1 MRLRST
7 LGLAAIV
14 AVAAL
19 SFAETNQQKRS
30 PTQVPPELFM
40 PQNNVVINTEM
51 NRASYLQLPV
61 YIVPQQKNGAGNIS
75 RISLDKMPGIQ
86 LKNAYFGS
94 GTNVQGQ
101 LTSLQLIL
109 EMSTTHPVHSL
120 TANPAFTIDF
130 SNGQTVS
137 IHAGHWQINIW
148 PNHTPAFRVNRLSI
162 GNEFLNPV
170 KQTTYSLTVTNRTNS
185 KVTLTGLTMASPLA
199 TFRDVTVHASDSHA
213 KPARLTS
220 TAYVNVYPKQTV
232 TLRATLDFGNTF
244 HGYGMFTPL
253 VEYVDSNGKAVQPLM
268 PAIFQLTP
276 NLSRIQKT
284 IPGVRYSIN

>member
-19 SFAETNQQKRS
+19 FFAEINQQKKP
-30 PTQVPPELFM
+30 PTQVTPELFM

-75 RISLDKMPGIQ
+75 RISLDKMPGVQ

-109 EMSTTHPVHSL
+109 EMSTTHLVHSI
-120 TANPAFTIDF
+120 TANPAFTIHF
-130 SNGQTVS
+130 SNGQTIS
-137 IHAGHWQINIW
+137 LQAGHWQINNW
-148 PNHTPAFRVNRLSI
+148 PDHTPAFRVNRLAI

-170 KQTTYSLTVTNRTNS
+170 KQTTYSLTVTNQTNS
-185 KVTLTGLTMASPLA
+185 KITLTGLTMASPLA

-220 TAYVNVYPKQTV
+220 TADVNVYPKQTV
-232 TLRATLDFGNTF
+232 TLRATLDFGNSF
-244 HGYGMFTPL
+244 RGYGLFTPL